1 MVRSPVTLY
10 LSPGLSIF
18 RDLNDISRHACTSKK
33 SGDLRCPSR
42 FSLLVLMVDGS
53 TLSSTELFAGS
64 SLFHATVEENF
75 VNCPRTVVATMCF
88 TEKPTVLWLGSA
100 SRITGAAA
108 RRAARTSV
116 IFWYLLG
123 RSGDLPELQ
132 HRSGISTRGA
142 IELQRPLGVRTAGA

>member
-10 LSPGLSIF
+10 LSPDFSIRF
-18 RDLNDISRHACTSKK
+18 DLNVISGHFCTSKK
-33 SGDLRCPSR
+33 SGDLRWPSR
-42 FSLLVLMVDGS
+42 FSLLVLMLDGS
-53 TLSSTELFAGS
+53 TFSSIALLEGS
-64 SLFHATVEENF
+64 SLFQLRVEENLG
-75 VNCPRTVVATMCF
+75 NWPRTVVTTMCL

-100 SRITGAAA
+100 SRVTDAAA
-108 RRAARTSV
+108 RTAARTSV